1 MRLFSKAWSCFSLDT
16 EKQYWTVTVQ
26 YWKKWIKFQW
36 LAIFCLYTLPLARPA
51 QVKIQ
56 MITTSSWTVKI
67 LLHINNFNYTWH
79 MQNNLVKSN
88 CPTSRN
94 IQLLYENF
102 LIIFIGLIGMLNWKK
117 KVIWLA
123 VLFKTLMKRF
133 HLHPIWVILTFW
145 LFWSFKLEER
155 YCTHHAYVKLGD
167 GRYFFWNMHVWKI
180 IMKYN
185 MYKKNR
191 AKSMASNN
199 GTF

>member
-1 MRLFSKAWSCFSLDT
+1 MLSILPQNELGLKFFVRFLEEL
-16 EKQYWTVTVQ
+16 
-26 YWKKWIKFQW
+26 KKPKRHFKINRP
-36 LAIFCLYTLPLARPA
+36 LAMFCLYTLPLARPA

-123 VLFKTLMKRF
+123 VLFKTFMKRF

-155 YCTHHAYVKLGD
+155 YCTH
-167 GRYFFWNMHVWKI
+167 
-180 IMKYN
+180 
-185 MYKKNR
+185 
-191 AKSMASNN
+191 
-199 GTF
+199 

>member
-1 MRLFSKAWSCFSLDT
+1 MVKSNGPYLWPSKLSQDPVVVMKFEFCAYSARLDHVFLWILSNNTGLWQCST
-16 EKQYWTVTVQ
+16 EK
-26 YWKKWIKFQW
+26 KKIQW

-123 VLFKTLMKRF
+123 VLFKTFMKRF

-155 YCTHHAYVKLGD
+155 YCTH
-167 GRYFFWNMHVWKI
+167 
-180 IMKYN
+180 
-185 MYKKNR
+185 
-191 AKSMASNN
+191 
-199 GTF
+199 